1 MFFKLIYL
9 YINID
14 INQNHYHM
22 LHSIFYFYFIS
33 GTGEKYENDSFVAI
47 SERKSNFVNDNKP
60 LQQYFYYFL

>member
-1 MFFKLIYL
+1 
-9 YINID
+9 
-14 INQNHYHM
+14 M
-22 LHSIFYFYFIS
+22 LHSIFDFFIIS